1 MNPSWNAE
9 TTARISVAII
19 GCAATPAL
27 VGFAYLRWAGAIRQ
41 KLPRWRNGL
50 GLASVVIIS
59 VLWLFQTTLWIL
71 WSLHYD
77 LTTTY
82 GNWREFELF
91 LPVFYFLAALPL
103 ACALKG
109 ASRLLMIAAWVLMQL
124 YYRAFIYI

>member
-27 VGFAYLRWAGAIRQ
+27 VGFAHLRWTG
-41 KLPRWRNGL
+41 
-50 GLASVVIIS
+50 GLASEVIIS

-77 LTTTY
+77 LTTPY

-91 LPVFYFLAALPL
+91 LPVFYFLAALLL